1 MRRGMLAALGIA
13 LAGAMPVWAESP
25 CREDTL
31 MLRGDWGQARFRVE
45 VADSADERALGL
57 MNRESMPSSAG
68 MLFVFPETQ
77 PVGFWMKN
85 TLIPLDMLFVD
96 EGGTV
101 ARIHHKAI
109 PLDPT
114 PIASGG
120 PVRYVL
126 EINGGLAA
134 AMGITEGSQIRHPAI
149 LQDGAVWSCEGG
161 S

>member
-1 MRRGMLAALGIA
+1 MGRLSLASLVFL
-13 LAGAMPVWAESP
+13 LAGALAANAESA
-25 CREDTL
+25 CREDTV
-31 MLRGDWGQARFRVE
+31 MLRGEWGQARFRVE
-45 VADSADERALGL
+45 VADTAEERALGL
-57 MNRESMPSSAG
+57 MNRESLPAGVG
-68 MLFVFPETQ
+68 MLFVFPKTQ

-96 EGGTV
+96 QGGTV
-101 ARIHHKAI
+101 TRIHHKAV

-114 PIASGG
+114 PIPSGG

-126 EINGGLAA
+126 EINGGLTQ